1 VFNYFSWTYNDC
13 HITNMEVTQ
22 FDASLRANSLSSVF
36 SPEFR
41 FTKEKTSMK
50 KEQEANSATHY
61 PHLLQSTHLH

>member
-1 VFNYFSWTYNDC
+1 
-13 HITNMEVTQ
+13 MEVTQ